1 MRRQVLSNKMMLITL
16 LINSDGF
23 VLSGFVSWLRLGG
36 GRGNEDWDGILHP
49 LQSSAVQLLS
59 FKFSADFVT
68 RKIVLI

>member
-36 GRGNEDWDGILHP
+36 GQGNEDWDGILHP

-59 FKFSADFVT
+59 FKFSAHFVSQ
-68 RKIVLI
+68 KIVLI